1 MTEREPMSNNT
12 NTSLADAIAAARAGR
27 RDEATRMLR
36 QLVSADP
43 FNVDAWVWLG
53 GIATEPQEQRSA
65 LEHAVSIAPHN
76 QRAQQ
81 GLAWLRQSHPEL
93 FSETV
98 APRTE
103 RATPSYQQSA
113 TTITADDQP
122 GGAAIYE
129 VPDRPR
135 PNEAATQAFALPAG
149 PQPRPNEAAT
159 QAYAVPARTEPEPV
173 YAQSQ
178 FVAPPSQTDRMT
190 AVPSTTYQQPA
201 RPAQYDSVGYTDRMA
216 VAPPAVAASEPAE
229 RYDGRGNISRWLL
242 LLIWLFSFGA
252 VATVA
257 ALTIMDPSRFEG
269 LVQPL
274 LAQFGLRLIPSDIQ
288 MTAFVTSIVLIAVA
302 ILDAMVILGLLLR
315 GRWAWVVN
323 LLVALLVTTGT
334 IVLAATYFALVPQM
348 LTPGV
353 QVALGSLGVFTL
365 IYLVLSLTSRRA
377 FFRRPV
383 QQSYG
388 G

>member
-53 GIATEPQEQRSA
+53 GIATEPHEQRSA

-81 GLAWLRQSHPEL
+81 GLAWLRQSQPEL
-93 FSETV
+93 FSETT
-98 APRTE
+98 ATATDRT
-103 RATPSYQQSA
+103 
-113 TTITADDQP
+113 TTSRGNDEH
-122 GGAAIYE
+122 GAAIYQ
-129 VPDRPR
+129 VPDQPQPR
-135 PNEAATQAFALPAG
+135 LNEAATQAFATPAQ
-149 PQPRPNEAAT
+149 PQPRLNEAAT
-159 QAYAVPARTEPEPV
+159 QVYAVPARSQPEPT

-178 FVAPPSQTDRMT
+178 VAAQPSRTDRMST
-190 AVPSTTYQQPA
+190 LPSTSYQEPA
-201 RPAQYDSVGYTDRMA
+201 RATQYDSVGYTDRMA
-216 VAPPAVAASEPAE
+216 VAPPPPAVAASEPAE
-229 RYDGRGNISRWLL
+229 RYDSHGNISRWLL

-257 ALTIMDPSRFEG
+257 ALIIIDPTRFES

-274 LAQFGLRLIPSDIQ
+274 LAQFGLRLIPADIQ
-288 MTAFVTSIVLIAVA
+288 TTAFVTSIVLIAVA
-302 ILDAMVILGLLLR
+302 VIDAMVILGMLLR
-315 GRWAWVVN
+315 GRWSWVIN
-323 LLVALLVTTGT
+323 LLVALLVTAGT
-334 IVLAATYFALVPQM
+334 VALAVTYFTLVPSL
-348 LTPGV
+348 LTSGV
-353 QVALGSLGVFTL
+353 QLALGVLGAFTL
-365 IYLVLSLTSRRA
+365 IYLILSFTSRRA

-383 QQSYG
+383 QHSYG